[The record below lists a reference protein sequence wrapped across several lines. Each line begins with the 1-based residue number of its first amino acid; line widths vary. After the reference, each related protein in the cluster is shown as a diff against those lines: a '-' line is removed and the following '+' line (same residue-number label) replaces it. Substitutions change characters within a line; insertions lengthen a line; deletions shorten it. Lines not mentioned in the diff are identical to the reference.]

1 MLLSLCFLFHSKI
14 FFNFHLQLAEL
25 QDQVNG
31 KETEAAELRNQID
44 DLQYEVQKVSQR
56 NDKLE
61 TSLADAIEQLKT
73 YQQMQQQ
80 QVNEGSSQ
88 PKPVNVVSTVSQ
100 KKVCTQRPFISLNL
114 L

>member
-1 MLLSLCFLFHSKI
+1 M
-14 FFNFHLQLAEL
+14 QLAEL

-31 KETEAAELRNQID
+31 QETEAAELRNQID
-44 DLQYEVQKVSQR
+44 DLQYEVQKLSQR

-88 PKPVNVVSTVSQ
+88 PKPVSVVSTVSQ
-100 KKVCTQRPFISLNL
+100 KKVCVLGPFV
-114 L
+114 

>member
-1 MLLSLCFLFHSKI
+1 M
-14 FFNFHLQLAEL
+14 
-25 QDQVNG
+25 
-31 KETEAAELRNQID
+31 
-44 DLQYEVQKVSQR
+44 QYEVQKFTQR

-80 QVNEGSSQ
+80 QTVNEGSSQ

-100 KKVCTQRPFISLNL
+100 KKVGYGVVSATALLLNF
-114 L
+114 